1 VTPADQFDLLSDVTY
16 LLVDGLPAGWQ
27 RVTVDYAVAG
37 AQVTVSASLLTAAG
51 AASFAPA
58 RAVAPLLARLRA
70 GMAVDGRRWHAVS
83 LVIEPS
89 PRFTAEYR
97 WEPPAR

>member
-1 VTPADQFDLLSDVTY
+1 MTPADQFDLLSDVTY

-27 RVTVDYAVAG
+27 RVAVDYAVAG
-37 AQVTVSASLLTAAG
+37 AAVSLRAVVDTAP
-51 AASFAPA
+51 FTPA
-58 RAVAPLLARLRA
+58 RAVSPLLARLRA

-89 PRFTAEYR
+89 LRFNAEYR
-97 WEPPAR
+97 WH